1 MTNPSPLRW
10 RMIALAFL
18 ATMINYLDRQT
29 LSVAAPTLREQFH
42 MSNEVYSRVV
52 TAFLLAYTIMNGASG
67 PLIDRLG
74 TRIGYGLCVAW
85 WSIAAAMHALATG
98 PLSLGAYRF
107 LLGMG
112 EAGNWPAAVK
122 VVAEWFPERER
133 ALACG
138 IFNSGSAVGAIAAP
152 PLVAFLI
159 LRFGWEAAFAFVG
172 MAGLLWLGAWFA
184 IYHTPKLAIV
194 SDAAVE
200 PPEETTV
207 PAARL
212 VRMRFVQ
219 AFTLS
224 KIFMDPVW
232 YFYIFWFPE
241 YLKSTRHFNL
251 AAIGKFSWIPF
262 AVAGFGNILGGSL
275 SAVLLRRGLSLT
287 VARKTSV
294 TFFAA
299 LMTSA
304 IPAVLASETWVSI
317 ACVSLAMLGY
327 TGCLA
332 NMLSFPADVF
342 PKSTVASVYGLAS
355 MGSGFGGMLFTLV
368 TGWVVD
374 RYAYTPVF
382 IGFGILPLI
391 CATILWVWLG
401 PLEKM
406 SVEQRNA

>member
-1 MTNPSPLRW
+1 MSTPSPLRW

-29 LSVAAPTLREQFH
+29 LSVAAPTLRDQFH
-42 MSNEVYSRVV
+42 MSNEVYSRIVS
-52 TAFLLAYTIMNGASG
+52 AFLFAYTIMNGASG

-85 WSIAAAMHALATG
+85 WSIAAALHALARG
-98 PLSLGAYRF
+98 PFSLGVFRF

-112 EAGNWPAAVK
+112 EAGNWPGAIK
-122 VVAEWFPERER
+122 VVAEWFPESER

-138 IFNSGSAVGAIAAP
+138 IFNSGSAVGAIIAP
-152 PLVAFLI
+152 PVVAYLI
-159 LRFGWEAAFAFVG
+159 LHSGWQTAFAAVG
-172 MAGLLWLGAWFA
+172 LVGLLWLAAWFA
-184 IYHTPKLAIV
+184 LYHTPA
-194 SDAAVE
+194 SSPSTAASEGPAE
-200 PPEETTV
+200 PTV
-207 PAARL
+207 PALRL
-212 VRMRFVQ
+212 LRMRFVQ
-219 AFTLS
+219 AFTVS

-241 YLKSTRHFNL
+241 YLKSTRHYNL
-251 AAIGKFSWIPF
+251 ASIGRYSWIPF

-275 SAVLLRRGLSLT
+275 SGLLLRRGLSLT
-287 VARKTSV
+287 VARKSSV
-294 TFFAA
+294 TVFAL

-304 IPAVLASETWVSI
+304 IPAVLAKDTWVAIAFVSI
-317 ACVSLAMLGY
+317 AMLGY

-355 MGSGFGGMLFTLV
+355 MGSGFGGMLFTLI
-368 TGWVVD
+368 TGWVID
-374 RYAYTPVF
+374 HYSYTPVF
-382 IGFGILPLI
+382 VGFGILPLI
-391 CATILWVWLG
+391 CATILWMWLG

-406 SVEQRNA
+406 TVEQLHA

>member
-1 MTNPSPLRW
+1 
-10 RMIALAFL
+10 MIALAFF
-18 ATMINYLDRQT
+18 ATVINYLDRQT

-52 TAFLLAYTIMNGASG
+52 TAFLFAYTIMNGGSG

-74 TRIGYGLCVAW
+74 TKLGYGLCVLW
-85 WSIAAAMHALATG
+85 WSLAAALHALARG
-98 PLSLGAYRF
+98 PLSLGAFRF
-107 LLGMG
+107 LLGIG

-122 VVAEWFPERER
+122 VVAEWFPEKER

-138 IFNSGSAVGAIAAP
+138 VFNAGSSVGAILAP
-152 PLVAFLI
+152 PIVAVLI
-159 LRFGWEAAFAFVG
+159 LRLGWQAAFGFVG
-172 MAGLLWLGAWFA
+172 LAGLLWLGAWMGM
-184 IYHTPKLAIV
+184 YYTPAT
-194 SDAAVE
+194 SSAETAAE
-200 PPEETTV
+200 PTI
-207 PAARL
+207 PARVL
-212 VRMRFVQ
+212 LRMRFVR
-219 AFTLS
+219 AFTIG

-241 YLKSTRHFNL
+241 YLKATRHFDL
-251 AAIGKFSWIPF
+251 AAIGKFAWIPF
-262 AVAGFGNILGGSL
+262 AVAGFGNLLGGWVSG
-275 SAVLLRRGLSLT
+275 ALLKRGHSVT
-287 VARKTSV
+287 IARKSAV
-294 TFFAA
+294 TFFAV

-317 ACVSLAMLGY
+317 ALVSIAMLGY

-355 MGSGFGGMLFTLV
+355 MGSGFGGMLFTLI

-374 RYAYTPVF
+374 RYSYTPVF

-391 CATILWVWLG
+391 CASIFWTWLG
-401 PLEKM
+401 PLERLRK
-406 SVEQRNA
+406 ETYA